1 MKRGLIL
8 GNCSINDIEDVI
20 PSLRAIPHILEV
32 NTLDGNPYEFSCEVQ
47 APDQSSFH
55 SSLYEIRNLELV
67 TSTSTMIS
75 IKDATRDKTPL
86 SEYNNGLIMINCELG
101 REDEIIEKL
110 GEMDNIIFIEAIY
123 GIYDLFAKIEASDYQ
138 KMTEF
143 SQKIGRMDHIA
154 KSFLIPIKKS

>member
-8 GNCSINDIEDVI
+8 GNCNIKDIDDVI
-20 PSLRAIPHILEV
+20 PSLQAIPHILEV
-32 NTLDGNPYEFSCEVQ
+32 NMLDGNPYEFSCEVQ

-55 SSLYEIRNLELV
+55 SSLYEIRNLDLV

-75 IKDATRDKTPL
+75 IKDAVREKTPKTE
-86 SEYNNGLIMINCELG
+86 SNNGLVMINCELG
-101 REDEIIEKL
+101 REEEIIEKL
-110 GEMDNIIFIEAIY
+110 SGMGEVVFIEAIY
-123 GIYDLFAKIEASDYQ
+123 GIYDLFAKIESSDYQ

-154 KSFLIPIKKS
+154 KSFLIPIKE